1 MRAGKIF
8 ITDLDE
14 LGLLD
19 RVRGTRPTFDM
30 SLLTIIMRRSSPSK

>member
-8 ITDLDE
+8 ITDLQA

-19 RVRGTRPTFDM
+19 KVRPRARAPLRTPALR
-30 SLLTIIMRRSSPSK
+30 